1 MRGGGWVGEL
11 YVVSR
16 EEVAVEEEEEV
27 GHAAAVVAFVC
38 DAVSTMPS
46 NAELSDRT

>member
-1 MRGGGWVGEL
+1 VGEL

-16 EEVAVEEEEEV
+16 EEVAVEEEEV

-46 NAELSDRT
+46 NAELSDGT

>member
-1 MRGGGWVGEL
+1 VGEL

-16 EEVAVEEEEEV
+16 EEVTVEEEEEEEV

-46 NAELSDRT
+46 NAELVTVHEST

>member
-1 MRGGGWVGEL
+1 VGEL

-16 EEVAVEEEEEV
+16 EEVTVEEEEEEEEV